1 MAKSYWILKKVT
13 EDLQIMKTKRVGKKY
28 VHFEF
33 PNGLPIKI
41 LKTTYQ
47 TWNGGKS

>member
-47 TWNGGKS
+47 TWNGGRS